1 MSERLMFCLI
11 WLLGG
16 GGGGGAGLGGWDVFD
31 GGGWLGGAEVD
42 EVREFLEEDEDPDED
57 TDPEP
62 SFCWGC
68 FLGITKV
75 LLVTRSAPVT

>member
-1 MSERLMFCLI
+1 MRERLMFCLI

-16 GGGGGAGLGGWDVFD
+16 GGGGGAGVGGWDVLD
-31 GGGWLGGAEVD
+31 GGGWLWEAELD
-42 EVREFLEEDEDPDED
+42 EVEGFLEEVEDPD
-57 TDPEP
+57 P